1 MKAVGVREL
10 KNRLSEYLRE
20 VREGERVL
28 ITDRGKVIAELR
40 AAEPGTLEP
49 LVDAGL
55 AQLAKRGL
63 IRLGGP
69 NQPEL
74 YRKFRKVLRSGRL
87 EQLLDEERG
96 TR

>member
-10 KNRLSEYLRE
+10 KNRLSEYLRQ
-20 VREGERVL
+20 VQEGERVF

-40 AAEPGTLEP
+40 SAELEAVEP
-49 LVDAGL
+49 ALDPGL

-63 IRLGGP
+63 LSLGAP

-74 YRKFRKVLRSGRL
+74 YSKFRRVLARGRL
-87 EQLLDEERG
+87 SRLLDEERKE
-96 TR
+96 R